1 MAAEL
6 PTGRRRAFLIFTVA
20 APWLLLG
27 LVELGLRIGWKNG
40 RMPVFDTI
48 TIADQ
53 EYLTPGKRV
62 SRRYFPREAMPPV
75 PPTDVFAAARPP
87 QGLRLFVLG
96 ESSAAGFPY
105 PHNGTFSR
113 VLRDALRD
121 VLPQDSVEV
130 VNLGIAATNS
140 YTMVDVVDDVIAQR
154 PDAVLIYAGH
164 NEYYGALGVGSAI
177 GGRSA
182 PWVTRA
188 YLGALRLRTVVLLRA
203 GLEKVWSAVV
213 AKQGRA
219 DANAATFMETVA
231 NDESIPFGSPT
242 YAAGLRQFGSNL
254 DVLLTRLRRAGIPVF
269 IGSVASNE
277 RDQPPFVSPRNG
289 PARAAFETAQARLS
303 AGDTA
308 AAREAFSRARDLDV
322 VRFRAP
328 SALNAE
334 IRSLA
339 NDHGAVYV
347 PSAERLA
354 AESPGGIPGH
364 ELFLEHV
371 HLNQHG
377 YALLAKAFFDALA
390 THGFLGHHARTDR
403 LAAWGSYENRMEIT
417 PFDQRI
423 VEHTVRTVT
432 TRWPF
437 VDREHALDYR
447 ATYHP
452 TSTSDSLALVVSRG
466 GMSWAE
472 AKVVV
477 ASDEAARGQLDSA
490 AAEYRGLVRDAPFL
504 ELPNRLLGRT
514 LVQQGRPAEAV
525 PYLERAFRL
534 QPTGEAAFLLGN
546 IALDARQLDRAIVL
560 LDQAS
565 RLAPGSALPPFRL
578 SVAFGLS
585 HNLEAARAAAARAAL
600 LDPRLP
606 GIREWMATLRMDRP

>member
-1 MAAEL
+1 MAGEL
-6 PTGRRRAFLIFTVA
+6 PAGRRRAFLIFTLA

-48 TIADQ
+48 TIDGQ

-75 PPTDVFAAARPP
+75 PPTDVFAATRPAH
-87 QGLRLFVLG
+87 GFRLFVLG

-182 PWVTRA
+182 PWLTRA

-203 GLEKVWSAVV
+203 GLEKVWSTV
-213 AKQGRA
+213 AKRGHA

-231 NDESIPFGSPT
+231 NDESIPIDSPA
-242 YAAGLRQFGSNL
+242 YVAGLRQFASNL

-269 IGSVASNE
+269 IGSIASNE
-277 RDQPPFVSPRNG
+277 RDQPPFVSPKNG
-289 PARAAFETAQARLS
+289 PARAAFDTAQARLK
-303 AGDTA
+303 AGDTT
-308 AAREAFSRARDLDV
+308 AARAAFIRARDLDV

-328 SALNAE
+328 SALDAE
-334 IRSLA
+334 IRKLA
-339 NDHGAVYV
+339 DDDGATYV
-347 PSAERLA
+347 PSAEFLA
-354 AESPGGIPGH
+354 AASPGGIPGH

-390 THGFLGHHARTDR
+390 ARGFLGHPARPDR
-403 LAAWGSYENRMEIT
+403 LADWGTYETGMEIT

-447 ATYHP
+447 ATYRP
-452 TSTSDSLALVVSRG
+452 AGTSDSLALVVSRG

-472 AKVVV
+472 AKVLV
-477 ASDEAARGQLDSA
+477 ASGEASRGRLDSA

-514 LVQQGRPAEAV
+514 LVEQGRPAEAV

-565 RLAPGSALPPFRL
+565 RLAPASALPPFRL

-600 LDPRLP
+600 LDPQLP
-606 GIREWMATLRMDRP
+606 GIREWMATLRMGQP